1 MSAHSNQPEIQLR
14 ALMTGV
20 TGTDPAWDLLVLMNY
35 SVCPQLEATQAQV
48 HQFGP
53 RLSQQSHLSQL
64 RATIVLAINAHV
76 DMQNEN
82 L

>member
-1 MSAHSNQPEIQLR
+1 MSVHNNEPGIQFR
-14 ALMTGV
+14 TLMTDA
-20 TGTDPAWDLLVLMNY
+20 TGTVPAWDLLVLMNY
-35 SVCPQLEATQAQV
+35 SVCPRLAATQAQV

-64 RATIVLAINAHV
+64 HATIVCVINVHV
-76 DMQNEN
+76 DRQNAN